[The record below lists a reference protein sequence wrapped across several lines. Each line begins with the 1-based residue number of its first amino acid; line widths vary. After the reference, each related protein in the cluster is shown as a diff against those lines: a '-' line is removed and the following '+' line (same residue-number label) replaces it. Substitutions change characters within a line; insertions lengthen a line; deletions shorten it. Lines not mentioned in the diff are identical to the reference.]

1 MDADFKT
8 PFTWLHCQCNQ
19 SSPCVLAVNNLPRF
33 HRKRLIRPN
42 HRLSL
47 SMPCRD
53 NSMSNSME
61 IPKLFPTVLIRPPIL
76 YYQNSTSAFRC
87 SFPPSAVPLETWGY
101 GYRDK
106 ITRVRLLIC
115 TYLSYACR
123 CILLK
128 LSVDPS
134 SLKWSYQMVPLSL
147 DFSSTACNIT
157 VTSNAHRCALE
168 LHFSLESLVRIM
180 HTQDRY

>member
-1 MDADFKT
+1 MNGLYALLIFSPSPYLAMT
-8 PFTWLHCQCNQ
+8 IQCLTAWRFPSYSQQ
-19 SSPCVLAVNNLPRF
+19 SWSD
-33 HRKRLIRPN
+33 
-42 HRLSL
+42 RLSSIIKIAL
-47 SMPCRD
+47 P
-53 NSMSNSME
+53 
-61 IPKLFPTVLIRPPIL
+61 PFGVLFPPARFLI
-76 YYQNSTSAFRC
+76 
-87 SFPPSAVPLETWGY
+87 ETWGY
-101 GYRDK
+101 GYSDK
-106 ITRVRLLIC
+106 IARVRLLIC